1 VNGCILYIG
10 KSTMND
16 DIKVTKLLPE
26 HAEEVARLHISGI
39 HTGFIS
45 SLGIDFVTFLYEAIA
60 ESESAFGFV
69 AQRNAE
75 VVGFVAFTTNVNVLY
90 KSVIC
95 RHGFKLALVLA
106 RKMFSPTTIK
116 KVSETLIYPR
126 RVKKMNLPLAELLSI
141 AVAPQ
146 ARAKGL
152 ATELTQ
158 VGFAECMRRR
168 IGKIKVLVGADN
180 TAANKLYLGCGFN
193 LATRIESHGV
203 MSNIYVVETAPEKE
217 SREELSVAGFKDYDI
232 VGTDTPPAFVTY
244 GWCRSSYAAVLSLGR
259 RGIDVHVG
267 DASPLA
273 MSRFSR
279 YCKSFTKLPD
289 FFIEPERYFEL
300 ACEALKRTGAKV
312 LLPGHEDV
320 GIFSRRRDELPSD
333 VRIIL
338 PEWNNYIIAEDKFA
352 VLELAQKTG
361 CPAPHTR
368 EVGSLEELDDLAES
382 TDWPVVI
389 KTRIG
394 NSAKGVHI
402 AYGKKELFE
411 KFQDFVK
418 TFKLA
423 QERWPIIQEFL
434 PGEAAGVCVLYDHGQ
449 CVASFAERYLRCKEP
464 GKFGTSTLRE
474 TFDDDQLIS
483 RSISIMDKLKWH
495 GIAHLDFVADRN
507 GEFKLIEI
515 NPRLW
520 GALALAMFSGID
532 FPYLWYLTAIDQ
544 HKPDLLKLQNRK
556 IKCRWVVGDCL
567 AFAGL
572 IKRARFLEAL
582 RLIIP
587 EKKCYHD
594 DFIVRDPLPL
604 LLEIV
609 DYFAKF
615 VKAGGSMNPVVGNMI
630 R

>member
-1 VNGCILYIG
+1 
-10 KSTMND
+10 MND
-16 DIKVTKLLPE
+16 VKIVKLSPE
-26 HAEEVARLHISGI
+26 HAHEVARLHISGI

-60 ESESAFGFV
+60 ESESGFGFV
-69 AQRNAE
+69 AQRNGE

-90 KSVIC
+90 KSVI
-95 RHGFKLALVLA
+95 RRNGLKLALVLA
-106 RKMFSPTTIK
+106 RKMFSPATIK
-116 KVSETLIYPR
+116 KVSETLIYPS

-158 VGFAECMRRR
+158 VGFAECVDRR
-168 IGKIKVLVGADN
+168 IRKIKVLVGADN
-180 TAANKLYLGCGFN
+180 SPANKLYLRCGFS
-193 LATRIESHGV
+193 LVTQIDSHGI
-203 MSNIYVVETAPEKE
+203 MSNIYVVETAPEKKT
-217 SREELSVAGFKDYDI
+217 REELSVAGFKDYDV

-279 YCKSFTKLPD
+279 YCKSFTVLPD
-289 FFIEPERYFEL
+289 FFVEPKKYFEL
-300 ACEALKRTGAKV
+300 TCEALKRTGAKV

-320 GIFSRRRDELPSD
+320 GIFSRRRDELPLD
-333 VRIIL
+333 VRIAL
-338 PEWNNYIIAEDKFA
+338 PEWNNYSIAEDKFA
-352 VLELAQKTG
+352 VLEVAQKAG
-361 CPAPHTR
+361 CPVPHTT
-368 EVGSLEELDDLAES
+368 EVASPSELEALAKS
-382 TDWPVVI
+382 ADWPVVI

-402 AYGKKELFE
+402 VYGKKELVE
-411 KFQDFVK
+411 KFQDFVQ
-418 TFKLA
+418 TFKLT
-423 QERWPIIQEFL
+423 QERWPVIQEFL
-434 PGEAAGVCVLYDHGQ
+434 PGEAAGVCVLYDHGR
-449 CVASFAERYLRCKEP
+449 CVTSFAERYLRCKEP

-474 TFDDDQLIS
+474 TFDSPQLIS
-483 RSISIMDKLKWH
+483 TAISVMDKLEWH
-495 GIAHLDFVADRN
+495 GMAHLDFVADRN

-520 GALALAMFSGID
+520 GALALAMFSGVD
-532 FPYLWYLTAIDQ
+532 FPYLWYLTALGGSNVDPGVI
-544 HKPDLLKLQNRK
+544 QNRK

-567 AFAGL
+567 AFADL
-572 IKRARFLEAL
+572 IRRARFREAL
-582 RLIIP
+582 RLIVP

-594 DFIVRDPLPL
+594 DFIVQDPLPL

-615 VKAGGSMNPVVGNMI
+615 IKAGGSMNPVVGNMI